1 MQDTVSSNRSSL
13 LLTSENNS
21 RMWSFISLIIMDDVK
36 SQDKAEQHLK
46 RGGTFLFRLQ
56 ENIPSSLVYAVDV
69 YLHCVFTGC
78 TNRLICMVHIFQG
91 YLPESMFDRILT
103 GPIVPEEVSRRGRRP
118 KNPLAKAA
126 AAATNPSASSLGL
139 NPVLSNG
146 LLSGLDL
153 TSIQAFQQSLQL
165 TTGLMGLPSDAGNL
179 AASNLAAMF
188 PMMLS
193 GVPGLPNL
201 LGMNNLLGNS
211 PQEGAEGSEEKAKAT
226 SCGKA
231 AEASDSK
238 AAPQTSDTKGERTE
252 NTTPSSTSSS
262 SSSSTTPSS
271 ASAASAASSHQLSLN
286 PLLLS
291 SMLYPGMLLT
301 PGLNLPVSATQPQ
314 NSNTDTTFSTPP
326 PPPPATSQST
336 AQKSKQLAVKEEEE
350 DELEGT
356 LDEEDEESAEQKENS
371 GPEVSSKAE
380 SSSSSSDTGSS
391 SSSSDD
397 SDSSEE
403 D

>member
-1 MQDTVSSNRSSL
+1 MAD
-13 LLTSENNS
+13 
-21 RMWSFISLIIMDDVK
+21 
-36 SQDKAEQHLK
+36 
-46 RGGTFLFRLQ
+46 
-56 ENIPSSLVYAVDV
+56 
-69 YLHCVFTGC
+69 
-78 TNRLICMVHIFQG
+78 CMLYIFQG

-126 AAATNPSASSLGL
+126 ATATNPSASALGL
-139 NPVLSNG
+139 NPMLTNG

-153 TSIQAFQQSLQL
+153 TSLQAFQQNLQSLQSLQL
-165 TTGLMGLPSDAGNL
+165 TTGLMGLPSDASNL

-193 GVPGLPNL
+193 GVPGIPNL
-201 LGMNNLLGNS
+201 LGMNNLLIKS
-211 PQEGAEGSEEKAKAT
+211 PQEDKEGSEEKAKGT
-226 SCGKA
+226 SSGRA
-231 AEASDSK
+231 AEPSDSK
-238 AAPQTSDTKGERTE
+238 AAPNTSDTKGERTE
-252 NTTPSSTSSS
+252 NTTPSSTSNS

-271 ASAASAASSHQLSLN
+271 ASAASAATSHQLSLN
-286 PLLLS
+286 PLLQS
-291 SMLYPGMLLT
+291 CMLYPGMLLT
-301 PGLNLPVSATQPQ
+301 PGLNLPVSTTQPQ
-314 NSNTDTTFSTPP
+314 NSNTDPIFSSPP
-326 PPPPATSQST
+326 PPPPAVSPST
-336 AQKSKQLAVKEEEE
+336 VQKTEQPAVKKEEE

-371 GPEVSSKAE
+371 GPEGSGKAE
-380 SSSSSSDTGSS
+380 SSSSTSSDSGSS